1 MPSDILESRGVP
13 TPSHFHEDIRITPE
27 KQFGFMKTNPMAE
40 SGGDRCSSSWTSDS
54 YQLTQQPSL
63 SGALPSV
70 IPNGRTAA
78 SDSHW
83 ESSLFSSSLS
93 ELFSRQLRLP
103 RSDKLAFMSANR
115 EEEPSES
122 LEEMEAQT
130 IGNLLPDE
138 DDLFAEV
145 VGEVGYKSRA
155 NAGDELDDCDLFS
168 SVGGME
174 LDGDVFSSV
183 GQRDGKRGSNVSVV
197 GEPPRGEVLSRI
209 LFVRNMDSIIDDY
222 ELRVLFEQYG
232 DVRVLHTADKNRGF
246 IMVSYYDIRAAQ
258 NAMRALH
265 GRLLR
270 GRTLDV
276 HYPMPKE
283 NPKKENTSEGALL
296 VNNLDSSISNEEFQR
311 IVSSYGEVREVRRTM
326 HENSQI
332 YIEFFD
338 VRAAE
343 AALRGLNGLE
353 IAGRQL
359 KLAPTSSEGTS
370 FTPQF
375 GADDGE
381 GGLPKMAYNNLSS
394 AHIGRH
400 FPGILAS
407 TSIDGGYMRAMHNS
421 VGSPV
426 NSFSDRHQSLNVP
439 IGLPPS
445 ARVISASKPVG
456 IQEPGNPFDN
466 SKTGIQSMPNLHP
479 HSFAEYYDNFAN
491 GSPYKSSTTFSEMVS
506 DGQKASEGFMMS
518 NVRGVGVDGFN
529 GGVIGSPINQ
539 GSHRPNLNLWSNSNT
554 QQHNPSSGMMW
565 PNSPSRVNG
574 IPSQRIPSVTGFS
587 RASPLM
593 VNMASSPVHHHI
605 GSAPVLNSPFW
616 DRRQAYA
623 AESPESSGFHLGS
636 HGSMGFPGSSPSHP
650 MEIGSHKAFS
660 HVGGNRMDA
669 NSKSA
674 VLRSSRQMPHLF
686 SGRSQMLSVPGS
698 FELPNERYRNLS
710 HRRSD
715 SSSSNAEKKLF
726 ELDVERILRGED
738 DRTTLMIK
746 NIPNK
751 YTSKMLVA
759 AIDEYCKGT
768 YDFLYLPIDFKNKCN
783 VGYAFINLTEPKN
796 IVPFYKAF
804 NGKKWEKFNSE
815 KVASLAYG
823 RIQGKSALI
832 AHFQNSSLMNEDKR
846 CRPIL
851 FHTAG
856 PNAGDQEPFP
866 MGSNIRSR
874 PGKSRTSSIENY
886 SNLSSSFEN
895 REEAPNGTDSI

>member
-1 MPSDILESRGVP
+1 MPSDLSEPRGGGD
-13 TPSHFHEDIRITPE
+13 TRTIPE
-27 KQFGFMKTNPMAE
+27 QKQFGFMKTNPVPE
-40 SGGDRCSSSWTSDS
+40 GGGGGGGDISSN
-54 YQLTQQPSL
+54 LPQQSSFSVPS
-63 SGALPSV
+63 A
-70 IPNGRTAA
+70 IPNGRTAP

-83 ESSLFSSSLS
+83 ESSLFSSSFS
-93 ELFSRQLRLP
+93 EIFSRKLRLP
-103 RSDKLAFMSANR
+103 RSDNLSFMPAYP
-115 EEEPSES
+115 EEEPSQS

-138 DDLFAEV
+138 DDFFAGV
-145 VGEVGYKSRA
+145 VGHKSRA
-155 NAGDELDDCDLFS
+155 NGGDDLDDCDLFS

-183 GQRDGKRGSNVSVV
+183 GQRAGKRGGSYVFGV
-197 GEPPRGEVLSRI
+197 GEPPRGEVSSRM
-209 LFVRNMDSIIDDY
+209 LFVTNMDSIIEDY
-222 ELRVLFEQYG
+222 ELRALFKQYG
-232 DVRVLHTADKNRGF
+232 DVRALHTAGKNRGF
-246 IMVSYYDIRAAQ
+246 ILVSYYDIRAAQ

-270 GRTLDV
+270 GRKLDI
-276 HYPMPKE
+276 HYHIPKE
-283 NPKKENTSEGALL
+283 NSGKVNTSEGALL
-296 VNNLDSSISNEEFQR
+296 VNNLDSSVSNEEFYR
-311 IVSSYGEVREVRRTM
+311 IVSSYGEIREVRRTM
-326 HENSQI
+326 PENSQI

-343 AALRGLNGLE
+343 AALRALNGLE

-359 KLAPTSSEGTS
+359 KLAPSFPEGTS

-375 GADDGE
+375 AADDAEE
-381 GGLPKMAYNNLSS
+381 GLHKMAFNNLSS
-394 AHIGRH
+394 AQIGRH
-400 FPGILAS
+400 YPGILAS
-407 TSIDGGYMRAMHNS
+407 TSINGGSMRMMHNS

-426 NSFSDRHQSLNVP
+426 NSFTERHQSRDIP
-439 IGLPPS
+439 IGMPTS
-445 ARVISASKPVG
+445 TRIISTSKPVG
-456 IQEPGNPFDN
+456 PQESGNPLY
-466 SKTGIQSMPNLHP
+466 SSTGIQSMPNLHP
-479 HSFAEYYDNFAN
+479 HSLHEYLDNFAS

-506 DGQKASEGFMMS
+506 DGQKANEGFMMN

-529 GGVIGSPINQ
+529 GGVIGSPANG
-539 GSHRPNLNLWSNSNT
+539 GSHRANPNLWSSS
-554 QQHNPSSGMMW
+554 NPSNGMMW

-574 IPSQRIPSVTGFS
+574 ITSQRIPPVTGFS

-616 DRRQAYA
+616 DRRQTYV
-623 AESPESSGFHLGS
+623 AEPPESSGFHFGS
-636 HGSMGFPGSSPSHP
+636 HGSMGYPGSSPSHA
-650 MEIGSHKAFS
+650 MEMASHKVFS
-660 HVGGNRMDA
+660 HAGGNRMDA
-669 NSKSA
+669 NSSNA
-674 VLRSSRQMPHLF
+674 VPRSSRQVPHFL
-686 SGRSQMLSVPGS
+686 SGRNPMLAVPGS
-698 FELPNERYRNLS
+698 FDLPNERYRNLS
-710 HRRSD
+710 QRRSEF
-715 SSSSNAEKKLF
+715 SSSNAEKKLF
-726 ELDVERILRGED
+726 ELDVDRILRGED
-738 DRTTLMIK
+738 SRTTLMIK

-751 YTSKMLVA
+751 YTSKMLLA

-783 VGYAFINLTEPKN
+783 VGYAFINLTEPEN

-815 KVASLAYG
+815 KVAYLAYG

-866 MGSNIRSR
+866 MGTNIRSR
-874 PGKSRTSSIENY
+874 PGKHRTSSIENY
-886 SNLSSSFEN
+886 NNNFSSSSEN
-895 REEAPNGTDSI
+895 REEPPNGTDSF

>member
-1 MPSDILESRGVP
+1 MPSDISEPRGR
-13 TPSHFHEDIRITPE
+13 TTPE
-27 KQFGFMKTNPMAE
+27 KQSGIMKTNPVHE
-40 SGGDRCSSSWTSDS
+40 VGGGGRCSN
-54 YQLTQQPSL
+54 LPQQSTF
-63 SGALPSV
+63 SEALPSA
-70 IPNGRTAA
+70 IPNGRPAA

-83 ESSLFSSSLS
+83 ESSLFSSSFS
-93 ELFSRQLRLP
+93 EIFSRKLRLP
-103 RSDKLAFMSANR
+103 RSDNISFMPAYP
-115 EEEPSES
+115 EEEPSQS

-138 DDLFAEV
+138 DDFFAGV
-145 VGEVGYKSRA
+145 VGYNSRV
-155 NAGDELDDCDLFS
+155 NAGDDLDDCDLFG

-174 LDGDVFSSV
+174 LDGDVFSS
-183 GQRDGKRGSNVSVV
+183 GKRGNNVSVA
-197 GEPPRGEVLSRI
+197 GEPPRGEVSSRI
-209 LFVRNMDSIIDDY
+209 LIVTNMDSIIEDY
-222 ELRVLFEQYG
+222 ELRALFEQCG
-232 DVRVLHTADKNRGF
+232 DVRALHTAGKNRGF
-246 IMVSYYDIRAAQ
+246 ILVSYYDIRAAQ

-270 GRTLDV
+270 GRKLDI
-276 HYPMPKE
+276 HYHIPKE
-283 NPKKENTSEGALL
+283 NSKKENTNEGALL
-296 VNNLDSSISNEEFQR
+296 VNNLDSSVSNEEFYR
-311 IVSSYGEVREVRRTM
+311 IVSSYGEIREVRRTM
-326 HENSQI
+326 PENSQI

-359 KLAPTSSEGTS
+359 KLTPSFPEGTS

-375 GADDGE
+375 AADDVE
-381 GGLPKMAYNNLSS
+381 GGLPKMAFNNLSS
-394 AHIGRH
+394 AQIGRH
-400 FPGILAS
+400 YPGILAS
-407 TSIDGGYMRAMHNS
+407 TSINGGSMRMMHNS
-421 VGSPV
+421 VSSPV
-426 NSFSDRHQSLNVP
+426 NSFIERHQGLNIP
-439 IGLPPS
+439 IGMPPS
-445 ARVISASKPVG
+445 TRIISASKPVG
-456 IQEPGNPFDN
+456 IQESGNPFD
-466 SKTGIQSMPNLHP
+466 SSTGIQSMPNLHP
-479 HSFAEYYDNFAN
+479 HSVHEYLDNFAS
-491 GSPYKSSTTFSEMVS
+491 GSPYKSSTAFSEMVS
-506 DGQKASEGFMMS
+506 DGQKANEGFMMN

-529 GGVIGSPINQ
+529 GGVIGSPVNQ
-539 GSHRPNLNLWSNSNT
+539 ASHRANPNVWSNSN
-554 QQHNPSSGMMW
+554 PSNGMMW

-574 IPSQRIPSVTGFS
+574 ITSQRIPPVTAFA

-616 DRRQAYA
+616 DRRQTYV
-623 AESPESSGFHLGS
+623 AEPPESSGFHFGS
-636 HGSMGFPGSSPSHP
+636 HGSMGFPGSSPSHA
-650 MEIGSHKAFS
+650 MEMASHKVFS

-669 NSKSA
+669 NSSSA
-674 VLRSSRQMPHLF
+674 ASRASRQMPHFL
-686 SGRSQMLSVPGS
+686 SGRNPMLSVPGS
-698 FELPNERYRNLS
+698 FDLPNERYRNLS
-710 HRRSD
+710 QRRSEF
-715 SSSSNAEKKLF
+715 SSSNAEKKLF
-726 ELDVERILRGED
+726 ELDVDRILRGED
-738 DRTTLMIK
+738 KRTTLMIK

-751 YTSKMLVA
+751 YTSKMLIA

-783 VGYAFINLTEPKN
+783 VGYAFINLTEPEN

-815 KVASLAYG
+815 KVAYLAYG

-874 PGKSRTSSIENY
+874 PAKYRTSSIENY
-886 SNLSSSFEN
+886 NTNFSSSSEN
-895 REEAPNGTDSI
+895 REEPPNGTDSF